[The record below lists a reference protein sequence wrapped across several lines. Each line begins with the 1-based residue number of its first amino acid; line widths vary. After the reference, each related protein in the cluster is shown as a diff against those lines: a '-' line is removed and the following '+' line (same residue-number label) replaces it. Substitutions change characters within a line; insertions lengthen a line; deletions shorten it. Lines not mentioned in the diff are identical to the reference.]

1 MNISGVLIHARPE
14 NCAKVKQQLEQVAGV
29 EVHTSTDDGKLIVTV
44 EASADRTAADT
55 VYKLQ
60 DMPGVIS
67 ASMVYHHFEDDAE
80 LEQEG
85 SYETEQA

>member
-14 NCAKVKQQLEQVAGV
+14 NRERVKLQLEQVAGV
-29 EVHTSTDDGKLIVTV
+29 EVHASTDDGKLVVTV

-60 DMPGVIS
+60 DMPGVIA
-67 ASMVYHHFEDDAE
+67 ASMVYHHFEDDTE

-85 SYETEQA
+85 SNETEQA

>member
-14 NCAKVKQQLEQVAGV
+14 NCERVKLQLEQIDGV
-29 EVHTSTDDGKLIVTV
+29 EVHTSTGDGKLIVTV
-44 EASADRTAADT
+44 EASGDRTAADT

-67 ASMVYHHFEDDAE
+67 ASMVYHHFEDDTE

-85 SYETEQA
+85 SNETEQA